1 MANEVPKII
10 KVKSWTIPMF
20 GNSHCAPY
28 GVLVV
33 SDGETT
39 KECRTQENPCHTYI
53 TFKRKR
59 YIVVNSGQLHFPRLH
74 LESADG

>member
-1 MANEVPKII
+1 MANAPVIKKIR
-10 KVKSWTIPMF
+10 SWTIPMF
-20 GNSHCAPY
+20 GNTHLFSY

-39 KECRTQENPCHTYI
+39 KECRTREEGPMTFI

-59 YIVVNSGQLHFPRLH
+59 YEVVNNGRLYQPG
-74 LESADG
+74 LALRPI

>member
-1 MANEVPKII
+1 MANTPVIKKIR
-10 KVKSWTIPMF
+10 SWTIPMF
-20 GNSHCAPY
+20 GNSHMFPY

-39 KECRTQENPCHTYI
+39 KECRTQENQCHTYI

-59 YIVVNSGQLHFPRLH
+59 YIVVNSGQLYFPRLH
-74 LESADG
+74 IEPV